1 MTIRKLRGISL
12 LAIISQWVLY
22 PCHGMEERQEIPLQ
36 TLPNEMLLAV
46 YDYIP
51 PMLLYTTRFEPERA
65 MSLQNTISL
74 VCRGWRERVMGFIDC
89 ISFPEKL
96 GPCLLDA
103 MENGGIRIPQIFQGL
118 YIERLNANGVISFS
132 EKIVCDIL
140 NLKNLR
146 VLSIMFSNTVRDDLL
161 SKLTN
166 LDTLKLISNLQITD
180 KALMSLTGLKSL
192 TLSGQDKITKA
203 AFQNFANLERL
214 HLHGV
219 YVVTASSLFQLTAL
233 TKLSLKGSYSYVEQ
247 DEELTDPLN
256 LKRLGIY
263 NQSQITIADL
273 AVLPC
278 LKYLILEGDIVISQQ
293 ALHPFEG
300 KLGDAIFIKKTSGQ

>member
-1 MTIRKLRGISL
+1 MRKLKSLSL
-12 LAIISQWVLY
+12 LSIISQLIFY
-22 PCHGMEERQEIPLQ
+22 PCYSMEEQEKSSLH
-36 TLPNEMLLAV
+36 TLPNEMIFRVYENIPKVLLPN
-46 YDYIP
+46 IWSH
-51 PMLLYTTRFEPERA
+51 PESS
-65 MSLQNTISL
+65 MPIQNTISL
-74 VCRGWRERVMGFIDC
+74 VCRAWRERVVGLIDC
-89 ISFPEKL
+89 ISFPKKL
-96 GPCLLDA
+96 GPCLLDS
-103 MENGGIRIPQIFQGL
+103 MENGGIRIPEIFQRIG
-118 YIERLNANGVISFS
+118 IKRLNANGVIPFS
-132 EKIVCDIL
+132 KGIICDIL
-140 NLKNLR
+140 NLEYLKSLTI
-146 VLSIMFSNTVRDDLL
+146 SFSNTVKDDLL

-166 LDTLKLISNLQITD
+166 LETLKLISNVQITD
-180 KALMSLTGLKSL
+180 QGLMPLTGLKSL

-219 YVVTASSLFQLTAL
+219 YVVTAFSLLQLTAL
-233 TKLSLKGSYSYVEQ
+233 TKLSLKGSYSYVKQ

-278 LKYLILEGDIVISQQ
+278 LKYLVLEGDIVISQQ

-300 KLGDAIFIKKTSGQ
+300 KLGDEILIKKTSGQ